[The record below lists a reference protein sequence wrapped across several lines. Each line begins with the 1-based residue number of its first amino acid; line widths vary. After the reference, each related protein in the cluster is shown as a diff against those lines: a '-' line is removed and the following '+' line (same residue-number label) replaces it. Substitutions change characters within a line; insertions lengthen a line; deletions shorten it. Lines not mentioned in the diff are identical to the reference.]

1 MSVEP
6 LPVPPP
12 LVAEILKWLEGRD
25 RDRVEGERE
34 HRCADT
40 FAHAVS
46 IRVEVIAASRALRD
60 RAAQTLVLFG
70 TVLFVALFLAIPDQT
85 YEALGGE
92 LLALAVVTSAMLV
105 YLNRRAHGDL
115 DRRAQGAQGRPDST
129 PRLAVL
135 LHTAASN
142 SITVVLLVVAALLL
156 VFGLHAGLYVL
167 VAPVIVAFAGGVVSA
182 WLLLTRLPTEPESD
196 GSRGP

>member
-1 MSVEP
+1 MG
-6 LPVPPP
+6 
-12 LVAEILKWLEGRD
+12 AWQ
-25 RDRVEGERE
+25 
-34 HRCADT
+34 T
-40 FAHAVS
+40 FAGIAGAAAGALVGLLFVAVS
-46 IRVEVIAASRALRD
+46 IRVDAIAASRALRD

-135 LHTAASN
+135 LHTAVSN
-142 SITVVLLVVAALLL
+142 SITLVLLAVAALLL

>member
-1 MSVEP
+1 
-6 LPVPPP
+6 
-12 LVAEILKWLEGRD
+12 
-25 RDRVEGERE
+25 
-34 HRCADT
+34 
-40 FAHAVS
+40 
-46 IRVEVIAASRALRD
+46 
-60 RAAQTLVLFG
+60 
-70 TVLFVALFLAIPDQT
+70 
-85 YEALGGE
+85 
-92 LLALAVVTSAMLV
+92 MLV

-135 LHTAASN
+135 LHTAVSN
-142 SITVVLLVVAALLL
+142 SITLVLLAVAALLL